1 MNMTFEEVI
10 VELISRNTAV
20 TSNSLYEVIGEL
32 KEMNRTLQIMG
43 IRLKELNEHIKENER

>member
-1 MNMTFEEVI
+1 M
-10 VELISRNTAV
+10 